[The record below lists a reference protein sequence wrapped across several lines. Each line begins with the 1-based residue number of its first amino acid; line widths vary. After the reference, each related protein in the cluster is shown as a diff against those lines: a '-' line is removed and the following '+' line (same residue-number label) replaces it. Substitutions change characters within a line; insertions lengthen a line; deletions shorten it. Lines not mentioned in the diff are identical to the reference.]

1 MIKNYIIAILCLII
15 VVLGYL
21 CLKNNNNYSSSV
33 LTKNYHSDLPTL
45 DIKIIDNEH
54 QDIVNAIDQLH
65 NVCVKHWKTEDKYF
79 DMGLSKLPPKHKDIT
94 SDIKQHTEQHKN
106 FINKIEHMKIEIVNH
121 INDYDKPHF
130 HWLKE

>member
-1 MIKNYIIAILCLII
+1 MIKNYIIALLCLII
-15 VVLGYL
+15 LVLGYL
-21 CLKNNNNYSSSV
+21 YFKNNNNYSSPV
-33 LTKNYHSDLPTL
+33 LTKNYHDLPTL
-45 DIKIIDNEH
+45 GVKTIDNEH

-79 DMGLSKLPPKHKDIT
+79 DMGLSKLPPDHKDIT

-106 FINKIEHMKIEIVNH
+106 FINKIEHMKMEIVNH

>member
-1 MIKNYIIAILCLII
+1 MLKNYIIALLCLII
-15 VVLGYL
+15 LVLGYL
-21 CLKNNNNYSSSV
+21 YFKNNNNYSSPV
-33 LTKNYHSDLPTL
+33 LTNDLPTL
-45 DIKIIDNEH
+45 GVKTIDNEH

-79 DMGLSKLPPKHKDIT
+79 DMGLSKLPPDHKDIT
-94 SDIKQHTEQHKN
+94 SDIKQQTEQHKN
-106 FINKIEHMKIEIVNH
+106 FIDRIEHMKMEIVNH